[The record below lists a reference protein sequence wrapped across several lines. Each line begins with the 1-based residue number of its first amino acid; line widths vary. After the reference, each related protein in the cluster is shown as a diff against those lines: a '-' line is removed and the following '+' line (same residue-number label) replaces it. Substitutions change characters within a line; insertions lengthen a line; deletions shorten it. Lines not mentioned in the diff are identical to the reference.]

1 MLMPRPRSA
10 TPGAGTFTM
19 NAGTRVYAP
28 DALDVADLLR
38 ELLGPAT
45 GLALEA
51 APAPGPNVISL
62 LCTVRQPPEVEGYRL
77 SVKPT
82 GVVATAAGRTGL
94 RWAVQALRQLMPPE
108 VYSPVPVAGIGWTVA
123 GTEIRD
129 APRFPWRGLML
140 DVGRWYKPIG
150 WLRSMVDLV
159 AMHRMNIL
167 HLHLTD
173 DQGWRFEVRRHPRL
187 TEIGAFRRESPLGH
201 AKDGVGDGRPHGGYY
216 TQTELRGLVAYA
228 SRRGVTVVP
237 EIDLPGH
244 TQAAVA
250 AYPELGNRPDLGAE
264 VWTGFGVSRRIL
276 NVEDTTVAF
285 FRDVVDELIDVFPSP
300 WIHLGGDEVPPDEW
314 AASGS
319 ARRRMAQQRLTRPEQ
334 LLGWWIDRMAAH
346 VRSRGRRAVVWD
358 ELAGQVP
365 PETIVMAWRGED
377 RVAEALRAGH
387 DVIATP
393 HTATY
398 LNYPAAAGADEPL
411 SIASRPSTVF
421 HGPLSLARIHAY
433 EPVPASRAL
442 SAPGPSVLGLQGNLW
457 TEYAATPSRAEYDLM
472 PRLAAIAEVGWG
484 VQDGVEGLESAL
496 SRHLRRL
503 DAAGIGYRPPGLG
516 RTAPTVRITTGK

>member
-1 MLMPRPRSA
+1 
-10 TPGAGTFTM
+10 M

-28 DALDVADLLR
+28 DAPEVADLLR

-45 GLALEA
+45 GLSLEA

-62 LCTVRQPPEVEGYRL
+62 LCTVRQPPEAEGYRL

-82 GVVATAAGRTGL
+82 GIMATAAGPIGL

-108 VYSPVPVAGIGWTVA
+108 VYSPEPVAATAWSVPA
-123 GTEIRD
+123 AEIRD

-150 WLRSMVDLV
+150 WLRSMVDLI
-159 AMHRMNIL
+159 AMHRMNVL

-173 DQGWRFEVRRHPRL
+173 DQGWRFEVRRYPRL
-187 TEIGAFRRESPLGH
+187 TEVGAHRRESPLGH
-201 AKDGVGDGRPHGGYY
+201 AKDGIGDGRPHGGYY
-216 TQTELRGLVAYA
+216 TQAELRELVAYA

-244 TQAAVA
+244 TQAAIA
-250 AYPELGNRPDLGAE
+250 AYPGLGNRRDVAAE

-276 NVEDTTVAF
+276 NVEDSTVAF
-285 FRDVVDELIDVFPSP
+285 FRDVFDELIDVFPSP
-300 WIHLGGDEVPPDEW
+300 WIHLGGDEVPAEEW
-314 AASGS
+314 AGS
-319 ARRRMAQQRLTRPEQ
+319 ASARLRMAQLGLARPEQ

-346 VRSRGRRAVVWD
+346 VRAGGRRAVVWD

-393 HTATY
+393 HTTTY
-398 LNYPAAAGADEPL
+398 LNYPAADGDGEPL

-421 HGPLSLARIHAY
+421 HGPLSLAQIHAY
-433 EPVPASRAL
+433 EPVPAEWAPP
-442 SAPGPSVLGLQGNLW
+442 APGPSVLGSSVLGLQGNLW
-457 TEYAATPSRAEYDLM
+457 AEYAATPSRAEYDLM

-484 VQDGVEGLESAL
+484 VQDGVEGVETAL
-496 SRHLRRL
+496 GHHLHRL
-503 DAAGIGYRPPGLG
+503 DAARIGYRPPVIGG
-516 RTAPTVRITTGK
+516 TAPTVRITTGK